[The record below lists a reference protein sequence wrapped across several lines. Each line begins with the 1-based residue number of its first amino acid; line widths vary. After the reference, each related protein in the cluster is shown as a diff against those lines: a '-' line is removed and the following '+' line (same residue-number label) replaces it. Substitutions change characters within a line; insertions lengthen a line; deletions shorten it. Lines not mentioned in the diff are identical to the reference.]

1 VVREHRGVSVVGDLA
16 RGLVSRTVWPLL
28 LTVSLVAAQWGFA
41 RGFAPVM
48 WVFVVS
54 TAQFVVLVLL
64 ELSVPA
70 VAGASLL
77 RDRQT
82 ANDIAHGVLV
92 GAVGRPLSAAFAAGV
107 AGLAVSMDG
116 GVRVGGP
123 WPRAWPMAV
132 QVALGLAVWSGLS
145 YWTHR
150 WFHRRGRLWWFHS
163 LHHDPTRMQVLKGNR
178 IHIGEDMLRY
188 VVMFVPV
195 LVLGAP
201 ATVFAWIA
209 LWNNTEGALAHSNVD
224 MRFPASAHRVLP
236 TPQNHR
242 LHHGDERALQDANY
256 ADVTPLWDALFGT
269 YRHPDEHRGHG
280 FGLGGGEALPARLDR
295 QLLLPLRPDPAAGL
309 VRGPAAA

>member
-1 VVREHRGVSVVGDLA
+1 MVA
-16 RGLVSRTVWPLL
+16 P
-28 LTVSLVAAQWGFA
+28 LVAAQWGFD
-41 RGFAPVM
+41 RGFDTAV

-54 TAQFVVLVLL
+54 TALFVVLVLL
-64 ELSVPA
+64 ELALPA
-70 VAGASLL
+70 TRGASLL

-82 ANDIAHGVLV
+82 PNDIAHGLLV
-92 GAVGRPLSAAFAAGV
+92 GAVSRPLSAALGAALAGRVV
-107 AGLAVSMDG
+107 AMDG

-123 WPRAWPMAV
+123 WPDAWPKAA

-178 IHIGEDMLRY
+178 IHVGEDFLRY

-209 LWNNTEGALAHSNVD
+209 LWNNTEGALAHSNVE
-224 MRFPASAHRVLP
+224 MRFPPIAHRLLP

-242 LHHGDERALQDANY
+242 LHHADQRALQDANY

-269 YRHPDEHRGHG
+269 YRHPDDHRGHG
-280 FGLGGGEALPARLDR
+280 FGLGGGEALPTRFDH
-295 QLLLPLRPDPAAGL
+295 QLVLPFLPSPATGL
-309 VRGPAAA
+309 VRRPAAS